1 MPVSLNFGNYQN
13 YQINES
19 RVNRMMSS
27 DRAEATHMGIW
38 DKFKDL
44 FRTEKKSDALNAQ
57 GESVNILLNF
67 AECFEASIE
76 YLLEVF
82 TTHSSNLFLPSDARF
97 A

>member
-1 MPVSLNFGNYQN
+1 MFLFHFRQQLIINTALPEERVRPAFAGVNLDCPFKPRAVS
-13 YQINES
+13 
-19 RVNRMMSS
+19 
-27 DRAEATHMGIW
+27 
-38 DKFKDL
+38 
-44 FRTEKKSDALNAQ
+44 Q

-82 TTHSSNLFLPSDARF
+82 TTHSSNLLLPSDARF